1 MKLQADSSFAL
12 SLTSKGI
19 GGPRP
24 EARVE
29 LLLLPI
35 IKTYSVASLFIHF
48 SQERLAR

>member
-12 SLTSKGI
+12 SLTSREI
-19 GGPRP
+19 GRPRP

-29 LLLLPI
+29 LLLSI

-48 SQERLAR
+48 SQERLAC